1 MPVRVRT
8 MITAPR
14 HEVSSR
20 GFDVSSVIG
29 DILVIAMGLTSSFV
43 IHLVGDLPISEVILM
58 AILPLLLIARGNR
71 VLRRDFLPAFLLI
84 GLWLMGQILTD
95 VYRQTA
101 TIDWMR
107 GDANILF
114 FSIDLAVFIVL
125 LGGNDRRKV
134 LYLAAAPMSSILM
147 TTFHPNA
154 YAAGEPWKFGY
165 ATGTITLVVL
175 VSSVFYRKRKFGLVI
190 LLFAAI
196 VAVNLLLNFRSPVL
210 ELLVTVALVVPVIP
224 ERLGSLRLLPRKGS
238 GKRLAVLAGM
248 ALAASLTAVSLVN
261 IVTESGLLG
270 QEAQQKNQEQSQ
282 TSGGL
287 LLGGRPEFIIAAR
300 AVLDSPIIGHGSWAK
315 DYRYIEMFADFES
328 QNGIAPSLEYL
339 EETQGGLIPSHS
351 HLMGTWVQAGILGA
365 LIWVYLLWIT
375 ILSLIRLSSQEIALA
390 PIYALTLIGFL
401 WSILFSPL
409 GSTQRMPDAFAIVL
423 AFDLVAAPLSDARS
437 TFIGW
442 RFAGGRS
449 IGRLEVQAA
458 ARAGMRNISVDQARF
473 IRPPRR

>member
-1 MPVRVRT
+1 
-8 MITAPR
+8 
-14 HEVSSR
+14 
-20 GFDVSSVIG
+20 
-29 DILVIAMGLTSSFV
+29 MGLTSSFV

-196 VAVNLLLNFRSPVL
+196 VAVNLLLNFRSPR
-210 ELLVTVALVVPVIP
+210 T
-224 ERLGSLRLLPRKGS
+224 
-238 GKRLAVLAGM
+238 
-248 ALAASLTAVSLVN
+248 
-261 IVTESGLLG
+261 
-270 QEAQQKNQEQSQ
+270 
-282 TSGGL
+282 
-287 LLGGRPEFIIAAR
+287 R
-300 AVLDSPIIGHGSWAK
+300 AVGYRRISRPGHS
-315 DYRYIEMFADFES
+315 
-328 QNGIAPSLEYL
+328 
-339 EETQGGLIPSHS
+339 
-351 HLMGTWVQAGILGA
+351 
-365 LIWVYLLWIT
+365 
-375 ILSLIRLSSQEIALA
+375 
-390 PIYALTLIGFL
+390 
-401 WSILFSPL
+401 
-409 GSTQRMPDAFAIVL
+409 
-423 AFDLVAAPLSDARS
+423 
-437 TFIGW
+437 
-442 RFAGGRS
+442 
-449 IGRLEVQAA
+449 
-458 ARAGMRNISVDQARF
+458 
-473 IRPPRR
+473 